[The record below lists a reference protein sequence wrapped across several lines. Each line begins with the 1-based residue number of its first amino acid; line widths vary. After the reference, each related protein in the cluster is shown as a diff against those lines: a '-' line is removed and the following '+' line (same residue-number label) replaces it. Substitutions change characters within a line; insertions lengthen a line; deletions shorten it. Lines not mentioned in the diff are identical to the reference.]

1 MWVIGINSER
11 TTGVKLSSD
20 QVRTDYYWL
29 RV

>member
-20 QVRTDYYWL
+20 QVRTDYY
-29 RV
+29 